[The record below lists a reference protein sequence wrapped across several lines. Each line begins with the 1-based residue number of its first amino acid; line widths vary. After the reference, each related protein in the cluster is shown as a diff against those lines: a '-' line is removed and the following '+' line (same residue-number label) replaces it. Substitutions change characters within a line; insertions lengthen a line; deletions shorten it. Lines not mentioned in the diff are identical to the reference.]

1 MKKINRVMA
10 CFDFSDY
17 SRYTVEYALELTRG
31 KPIEILLFNVVNA
44 KDVEAVRTASKYYP
58 EAIDVD
64 RYVEEALAD
73 RYKRLGEVI
82 AEHFSADAAKI
93 KSLVHVGIPF
103 EEIIN
108 VVETE
113 NIDLV
118 LMGNK
123 GRSNLSRTLFGSNA
137 EKVFRHSPVPV
148 LSVRGDKQFGRDK

>member
-1 MKKINRVMA
+1 MA

-44 KDVEAVRTASKYYP
+44 KDVEAVKTASKYYP

-64 RYVEEALAD
+64 RYVKEALAD

-82 AEHFSADAAKI
+82 AEHFSADAAQI

-148 LSVRGDKQFGRDK
+148 LSVRGDKQFGRGK

>member
-1 MKKINRVMA
+1 M
-10 CFDFSDY
+10 
-17 SRYTVEYALELTRG
+17 
-31 KPIEILLFNVVNA
+31 
-44 KDVEAVRTASKYYP
+44 
-58 EAIDVD
+58 D